1 MFALENRAI
10 RIFHL
15 SQIPFQKI
23 IMLSALEQR
32 ALITCI
38 MTRNNKLPTSTAYII
53 SFKKLTLKTDG
64 NQI

>member
-1 MFALENRAI
+1 
-10 RIFHL
+10 
-15 SQIPFQKI
+15 
-23 IMLSALEQR
+23 MLSALEQR

-38 MTRNNKLPTSTAYII
+38 MARNNKLPTSTAYII